1 MPVVSSS
8 SPLIALAAIEQLDL
22 LVKLFSSVAI
32 PPAVASEIVP
42 LLMTEASTK
51 QVQALASKDPAM
63 LVWWG
68 TEVECAS
75 AIVRLE
81 RDGTLDEPVVTQ
93 AFARLKQLAAGWHE
107 VDPSDAVREA
117 AVRFLRV
124 HPLRAADSLQ
134 LAAAFV
140 AAERRPASLEVI
152 TLDERLGAAARKEGF
167 ALIDARRWSESE

>member
-1 MPVVSSS
+1 MRFW
-8 SPLIALAAIEQLDL
+8 D
-22 LVKLFSSVAI
+22 
-32 PPAVASEIVP
+32 ASAIVP
-42 LLMTEASTK
+42 LLMTEPSTK
-51 QVQALASKDPAM
+51 QAQALAASDPVM

-68 TEVECAS
+68 AHVECAS
-75 AIVRLE
+75 AIARLE
-81 RDGTLDEPVVTQ
+81 RDDALDQSGVSQ
-93 AFARLKQLAAGWHE
+93 AFERLKQLAAGWHE

-152 TLDERLGAAARKEGF
+152 TLDDRLAAAARKEGF
-167 ALIDARRWSESE
+167 ALTDLSPKE